1 MTKTTES
8 HIQVYSIWING
19 RLKEDTG
26 QHFPLDNTLDNS
38 REWNADLTQ
47 AVTDYY
53 NVKPT
58 EADTDNFQDY
68 HVALFSIDI
77 DVNKFAEM
85 FAITFDIDSEDT
97 QEMIPYYVDY
107 DFNVVSERVGQF
119 QIASKKIKYVY
130 YILSPYTNERLKEL
144 NKYYDNEFTIIQKK
158 VVAK

>member
-1 MTKTTES
+1 MNNTTDN
-8 HIQVYSIWING
+8 IQVYSIWVNG

-26 QHFPLDNTLDNS
+26 QHFPLDTTLDPS
-38 REWNADLTQ
+38 REWGADLSK
-47 AVTDYY
+47 AVKDYY

-68 HVALFSIDI
+68 TVILFSIDI

-107 DFNVVSERVGQF
+107 DFNVVAER
-119 QIASKKIKYVY
+119 I
-130 YILSPYTNERLKEL
+130 EL
-144 NKYYDNEFTIIQKK
+144 FKNQQP
-158 VVAK
+158 